1 MSCLCSDCDESGRLV
16 TSVTDTGS
24 VCPTTVAVVA
34 IGLVETC
41 VSASIALTTSP
52 CTKAAHYF
60 ANFTA
65 TTRSSCSKKAA
76 ATGLWL
82 LDFAH

>member
-1 MSCLCSDCDESGRLV
+1 MSCLCSDCDEFGRLA
-16 TSVTDTGS
+16 TSVTGTGS
-24 VCPTTVAVVA
+24 VCPTTVVA

-52 CTKAAHYF
+52 CKKAAHYF

-76 ATGLWL
+76 AAGLWL

>member
-1 MSCLCSDCDESGRLV
+1 MSCLCSDCDESGRLA
-16 TSVTDTGS
+16 TSVTGTSS
-24 VCPTTVAVVA
+24 VCPTTVALVA

>member
-1 MSCLCSDCDESGRLV
+1 MSCLCSDCDEFGRLA
-16 TSVTDTGS
+16 TSVTGTGS

-60 ANFTA
+60 ANFIA
-65 TTRSSCSKKAA
+65 TRSSCSKKAA